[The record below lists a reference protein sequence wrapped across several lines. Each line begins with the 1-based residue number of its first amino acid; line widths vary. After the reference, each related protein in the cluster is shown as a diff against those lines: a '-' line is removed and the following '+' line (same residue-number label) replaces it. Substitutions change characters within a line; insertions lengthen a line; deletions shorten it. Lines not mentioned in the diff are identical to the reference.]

1 MEKNIR
7 VMVANRPRLMRE
19 LVLATIADQADIEI
33 VGEVERDEEIA
44 NIVETTR
51 PDLLIIA
58 LDQPGRR
65 PPMCDSLLRQYPEM
79 RILAVAPEGNS
90 TVFFWGSFDI
100 HSSAVEASEQG
111 ILRALR
117 SARQASGG
125 PS

>member
-1 MEKNIR
+1 MELAVEKNIR

-90 TVFFWGSFDI
+90 TVFFWGSFL
-100 HSSAVEASEQG
+100 APE
-111 ILRALR
+111 R
-117 SARQASGG
+117 SRRR
-125 PS
+125 PWRPCFV